1 MEHRILNN
9 LKIGVKTA
17 SLIAFWSLIL
27 GGSTAQAQGTRGN
40 GKPAAGSNKT
50 GISPSL
56 ERQFK
61 RDAARLALRVTME
74 KGEDAR
80 YLPVIIP
87 RDNVAS
93 LYKALIAI
101 YNSDETAKSIARCN
115 VHTYPNPSIDHL
127 VIIYKRNVEWAGML
141 RQGVTETTSP
151 AFNKLLEQYDLVI
164 EKHVQW
170 NETLDAVTIRSKE
183 LLNMAALASK
193 FDDIAGV
200 VQIDLGLPKVA
211 GNDIKVRRV
220 QDGWEFD
227 FISQFGGAGSNKQHV
242 WRYKALYNG
251 QASFVKEWGDP
262 IPAWMRCSM
271 DNQPVIATNR

>member
-27 GGSTAQAQGTRGN
+27 GGSSVQAQSTKSN
-40 GKPAAGSNKT
+40 GKTAAASNKT

-61 RDAARLALRVTME
+61 RDAARLALRVSME

-87 RDNVAS
+87 KESVVS
-93 LYKALIAI
+93 LYKALISI

-127 VIIYKRNVEWAGML
+127 VIIYKRNADWAGLL

-183 LLNMAALASK
+183 SLNMAALASK

-227 FISQFGGAGSNKQHV
+227 FISQFGGAGSSKQHV
-242 WRYKALYNG
+242 WRYKALYSG

-262 IPAWMRCSM
+262 IPTWMRCSM